1 MKIKIIPRKNNW
13 GMLLLMFTFLF
24 ASASFG
30 QSEYFYYYKGEKI
43 ALELNPKKFTV
54 SVFQNFREENLN
66 DFNLKDFTLEADR
79 SQNKASNLR
88 YAEIEFE
95 TTLSN
100 TEYLAN
106 LESIK
111 KSQDIR
117 TVYPS
122 FKSETGTEIGLSDY
136 IYVKLQSTGDFHV
149 LEAQAAKY
157 DLTIVEQ
164 NKYMPLWYTLRCSE
178 STKYSSLEVANRMFE
193 TELFASSVADLMTHD
208 DIECTNDPN
217 FNQLWG
223 LSNTSDPTADVN
235 ACDAWTITEGSGV
248 NVAVLD
254 QGIELTHIDLA
265 ANVSPLSYDTESNTS
280 PSQIFGDHGTHCAGT
295 VGAVGDN
302 NTQVVGIAPE
312 CTLVSISNSLA
323 GTPNSR
329 QKRADGFNWAVL
341 NGVDVVSNS
350 WGSGVQYQIIDDAI
364 DNALTNGRGGLG
376 CIVVFSAGNN
386 NGSPVSYPANALP
399 GILAVGSITSTGA
412 RSSFSNIGTDLDVVA
427 PGSSILSTVLSNGT
441 GFKSGTSM
449 ACPHVAG
456 LAALILSVNPCL
468 TGLQVNDIIEQSSQ
482 KSGGY
487 AYAPTVG
494 RPNGDWNNEMGYG
507 LIDAHAAVLLA
518 QSTSC
523 ISSCSATVTTF
534 PYNESFETDFGDW
547 EQSTSD
553 DFDWTRTS
561 GSTSSANTGPT
572 AAADGSFY
580 AYVESSLPNHP
591 DKVTILNSPC
601 FDLSNQQGT
610 NLSFS
615 YHMYGA
621 TMGKLELEVT
631 DDNGLTWTTVW
642 AMKNDQGNAWSTA
655 SVDLS
660 AYSGSTIQLRY
671 VGTTTT
677 SFTSDMAIDDIT
689 ITQLFPCN
697 STIVSFPYTES
708 FETDF
713 GGWEQVATD
722 DFDWTRNSG
731 GTSSVNT
738 GPSAAADGIFY
749 AYTESSFPNYPSK
762 QSILMS
768 PCFNLTGQS
777 SPKLGFQYHMYGAT
791 MGKLVLQVSEDN
803 GLTWT
808 NIWGKKGDQGD
819 QWLSASVDLS
829 AYEGSIIQLR
839 YVGTTSTSFTSDMAI
854 DNIIIKTLP
863 CSGTVSSFP
872 YTESFETDFGLW
884 SQDLTED
891 FDWSRYS
898 GSTPSAGT
906 GPTAATDGVYY
917 AYIESSFPNNPE
929 KEAIL
934 KSPCL
939 NFSGLSSIAI
949 NFSYHMLGATIGT
962 LALQVSQDGG
972 NTWNTVFKKNEEQSN
987 TWIPTSVNLSA
998 YAGSFV
1004 QLRFIGIT
1012 GTGFTGDIA
1021 IDDIQ
1026 IVVLKSA
1033 GKIADGGDLISSA
1046 TDNSEINIYPN
1057 PAKEYALV
1065 DIGSLEADQISIA
1078 VLDMLGKEVY
1088 STQTVVDETRNEFR
1102 LPTNSFAPGSYMVV
1116 VRSNTGAAF
1125 NRKLIVRE

>member
-1 MKIKIIPRKNNW
+1 MKTRYIPLKKEL
-13 GMLLLMFTFLF
+13 GTLLLLFTFLF
-24 ASASFG
+24 ASVSIG
-30 QSEYFYYYKGEKI
+30 QSDYFYYYKGEKI
-43 ALELNPKKFTV
+43 GLELNPKTFTI
-54 SVFQNFREENLN
+54 SVFQNFRKE
-66 DFNLKDFTLEADR
+66 NLKDVNVNDFKLEADR
-79 SQNKASNLR
+79 SQNKASSLR
-88 YAEIEFE
+88 YAEVQFE
-95 TTLSN
+95 TNLTN
-100 TEYLAN
+100 AEYLAK
-106 LESIK
+106 LDALK
-111 KSQDIR
+111 KSQGIR

-136 IYVKLQSTGDFHV
+136 IYVKLQNAGDFSI
-149 LEAQAAKY
+149 LETQAAKY

-178 STKYSSLEVANRMFE
+178 NTQYSSLEVGNRIFE
-193 TELFASSVADLMTHD
+193 TELFASAVADLMTYD
-208 DIECTNDPN
+208 DIECTNDPD
-217 FNQLWG
+217 FNLLWG
-223 LSNTSDPTADVN
+223 LSNGGNPAADVN

-265 ANVSPLSYDTESNTS
+265 ANISPSSYDTESDTS

-376 CIVVFSAGNN
+376 CIIVFSAGN
-386 NGSPVSYPANALP
+386 GGGAQVSYPANAMP

-412 RSSFSNIGTDLDVVA
+412 RSGFSNIGPNLDVVA
-427 PGSSILSTVLSNGT
+427 PGSSIFSTVLNDGT
-441 GFKSGTSM
+441 GYKSGTSM

-487 AYAPTVG
+487 VYSPTVG

-523 ISSCSATVTTF
+523 LSSCSATVTAF

-547 EQSTSD
+547 EQSISD
-553 DFDWTRTS
+553 DFDWTRNS
-561 GSTSSANTGPT
+561 GGTSSASTGPS

-580 AYVESSLPNHP
+580 AYTESSFPNYP
-591 DKVTILNSPC
+591 DKTSILNSPC

-610 NLSFS
+610 NLSFA

-621 TMGKLELEVT
+621 TMGTLNLEVSS
-631 DDNGLTWTTVW
+631 DGGLTWVNEW
-642 AMKNDQGNAWSTA
+642 SMSGDQGNNWSTA

-660 AYSGSTIQLRY
+660 AYSGNTIQLRY

-677 SFTSDMAIDDIT
+677 SFTSDMAVDDIT
-689 ITQLFPCN
+689 ITELFPCN
-697 STIVSFPYTES
+697 ATIVSFPYTES
-708 FETDF
+708 FEADF
-713 GGWEQVATD
+713 GGWQQVATD

-738 GPSAAADGIFY
+738 GPSAAADGSFY

-762 QSILMS
+762 QSILVS

-777 SPKLGFQYHMYGAT
+777 SPVLGFQYHMYGAA
-791 MGKLVLQVSEDN
+791 MGKLELEVSDDN

-808 NIWGKKGDQGD
+808 SLWGVDNDQGN
-819 QWLSASVDLS
+819 QWLSADVDLS

-839 YVGTTSTSFTSDMAI
+839 YVGTTNTSFTSDMAI
-854 DNIIIKTLP
+854 DDIIIKTLP
-863 CSGTVSSFP
+863 CSGTVNTFP

-891 FDWSRYS
+891 FDWTRYS

-906 GPTAATDGVYY
+906 GPTAATDGLYY
-917 AYIESSFPNNPE
+917 AYIESSFPNNPN
-929 KEAIL
+929 KSAFL

-939 NFSGLSSIAI
+939 DFSGLSTIVI
-949 NFSYHMLGATIGT
+949 NFSYHMLGTTIET
-962 LALQVSQDGG
+962 LALEVSEDGG
-972 NTWNTVFKKNEEQSN
+972 NTWNTIFYKTGEQAK

-998 YAGSFV
+998 YAGNFV
-1004 QLRFIGIT
+1004 QLRFVGKT
-1012 GTGFTGDIA
+1012 GTSFTGDIA

-1033 GKIADGGDLISSA
+1033 GKSAQGGDLISAS
-1046 TDNSEINIYPN
+1046 DNVDINIYPN
-1057 PAKEYALV
+1057 PAKDYALV
-1065 DIGSLEADQISIA
+1065 TIGSLDADQINIT

-1088 STQTVVDETRNEFR
+1088 STQTAADETRNEFR

-1116 VRSNTGAAF
+1116 VRSNTGATF